1 MINRLGHL
9 PKPKKT
15 ICWTILKPF
24 KGWRLI
30 KIKGQD
36 GVQLFFVAAVWL
48 TQKNEIV
55 SWKVFWTS
63 LEAGDIC
70 KMSDEEII
78 ETSNTGWNVLDKDI
92 AQSFFPEFSTR
103 ARYRTG

>member
-1 MINRLGHL
+1 MINRLGHP

-36 GVQLFFVAAVWL
+36 GVQLFFVATVWL
-48 TQKNEIV
+48 TQKNEVV

-63 LEAGDIC
+63 LKAGEVC

-78 ETSNTGWNVLDKDI
+78 DASGTDWNELAEDI
-92 AQSFFPEFSTR
+92 ARDFFPEFSAR
-103 ARYRTG
+103 ARYRK

>member
-1 MINRLGHL
+1 MINRLGL
-9 PKPKKT
+9 APKPKKT
-15 ICWTILKPF
+15 ICWTILKPY

-36 GVQLFFVAAVWL
+36 GIQIFFVAAAWL
-48 TQKNEIV
+48 TQKNEVI

-63 LEAGDIC
+63 LEAGDVC

-78 ETSNTGWNVLDKDI
+78 ETSGTNWNTLSEYI
-92 AQSFFPEFSTR
+92 ARDFFPEFSAR
-103 ARYRTG
+103 ARYRK